1 MVLTSHRYG
10 SAGFDKL
17 GFGKLGFDRLNHR
30 RSAVGGVVVL
40 LLKRAAHPLESVA
53 ASFYKFARTP
63 NRVPFLTLFFRAF
76 PQPLKIKHLAKRQK
90 KGSNAVKKGLF
101 FKNQMLIVREL

>member
-1 MVLTSHRYG
+1 M
-10 SAGFDKL
+10 GFDR
-17 GFGKLGFDRLNHR
+17 LGFDRLNHR

-40 LLKRAAHPLESVA
+40 LLKRAARPLESVA

-90 KGSNAVKKGLF
+90 KRVKRSKKGVVL
-101 FKNQMLIVREL
+101 